1 MHITLDYLITS
12 LVIIILLVSSIYI
25 VISYSNFPV
34 SSTEIEQMRTLA
46 DKTLNLILLS
56 DGSPVDWGSDLNVD
70 SSDLKGFGL
79 HRVNAPMYVLDPD
92 KIGRLHDNSPYKIDP
107 TDAAGSLGFYGDGY
121 LEKGFCLMVIPVLK
135 VDIREI
141 SPHKFEISVADYEGR
156 VAPNVLVRSIYF
168 AINVS
173 DNKISSF
180 IWNNTLTNMT
190 DYNGMCLLDYTSW
203 ASSINANNFTLI
215 VYAEQYGLESVG
227 TYPPIYPEKAE
238 VFAYEHQIVTKN
250 PGSDIS
256 DEIIA
261 LASEKSIGV
270 FQVNNLNL
278 DDELNIVLVVV
289 DGRLTLVQRP
299 YPVNYGTQKPGGLKT
314 VCTTKFVTIGRL
326 TYVAR
331 LCIWRMSE

>member
-12 LVIIILLVSSIYI
+12 LVIIILLVSSIYV

-56 DGSPVDWGSDLNVD
+56 DGSPADWGSDLSVN

-79 HRVNAPMYVLDPD
+79 HKVSAPMYVLDPD
-92 KIGRLHDNSPYKIDP
+92 KIGRLHDNSPYKIDT
-107 TDAAGSLGFYGDGY
+107 TDAARSLGFYGDRY

-141 SPHKFEISVADYEGR
+141 SSHKFEVNVTDYEGR

-203 ASSINANNFTLI
+203 ASDINANNFTLI
-215 VYAEQYGLESVG
+215 VYVEQYGLESLG
-227 TYPPIYPEKAE
+227 TYPPIDPEKAE
-238 VFAYEHQIVTKN
+238 VFAYEHQIATKN
-250 PGSDIS
+250 SESDIS

-289 DGRLTLVQRP
+289 GERLTLVQRP
-299 YPVNYGTQKPGGLKT
+299 YPVNYGTQKPGGLKV

-326 TYVAR
+326 TYVTR